1 MPNRHST
8 RTGSEL
14 FIVDNSDDDWKAQ
27 RYLRDWCELS
37 RSFDVAT
44 AYWEVGSLLA
54 LEGGWQ
60 KLDHLRILMGDEVSR
75 RTKHAFEKALRAR
88 LETLDRSVEL
98 EKEKDDFL
106 DGLPAIVDAMRQKKI
121 EARLYR
127 KAKFHAKAYIT
138 HARQE
143 VVGSAALVGSSNFT
157 RPGLTQNVELNVQI
171 TGQPVS
177 VLQEWYDEHWG
188 EAEDITLE
196 LLRTVERHVQEFTP
210 FDVYARSLREYFSH
224 KELSAGEWEE
234 TRSKIWPLLDGY
246 QKEGYGALRKIAS
259 QYDGAFLCDG
269 VGLGKT
275 FVGLMILERLVEH
288 ERKKV
293 CLLVP
298 KSARDSVWIANLRK
312 YLPHLADGVFSNLI
326 VLNHTDLSRD
336 SMAETVE
343 QITEQADAIIVDE
356 AHNFRNPGVAGR
368 GERRESRYRT
378 LQRMAAGKEMF
389 LLTATP
395 VNNSILDLMH
405 LIELFLGDGEK
416 LKRAGIHSLQGHFRR
431 LEREIRQATGE
442 VSKED
447 QGDLFSVDEDVSS
460 GAAHQIFEEDPL
472 VNSLVIQRS
481 RAYVKESQ
489 RKEAKG
495 EAIFPVREDP
505 IVADYKSGALQ
516 SKLLDLVEEAFAR
529 SRPLLSLAIYNP
541 DDFARGAAADG
552 EHDFKREFER
562 GRRRQVVRLIRTG
575 LLKKL
580 ESSTVAFDYSCERL
594 FTKLLT
600 WAEKHA
606 ETDAEKRRLER
617 EKERH
622 ADVIEF
628 VAARQAEWRDEE
640 REEGED
646 LVTPE
651 MLESV
656 EKLPRDAYDVEAI
669 LDETY
674 NDLIQLARFIHELR
688 SFTPDQDGKLKELI
702 KLLKSDKV
710 LSKQKVLIFTEY
722 MTTARFVRDQ
732 LRGAG
737 IEGVEE
743 VDSASKEDR
752 GRVIKRFAPYYN
764 GSSSAELAK
773 EKLRETRVLISTDVL
788 SEGLNLQDA
797 TRLINYDLHWNP
809 VRLMQRIGRVD
820 RRMSKEIEEKLIA
833 DHPDQTSL
841 RGRVVYWNFLPPED
855 LDRLLR
861 LYNRVAGKTLR
872 ISKLFGIEGKKL
884 LRPDDDYEDLRDLNQ
899 AMEGEESPDE
909 KLRNEL
915 RDLLIASPELEDR
928 LDALPNRIFSGRA
941 RLSGCA
947 KGVFF
952 CWALPGRCDG
962 HDANVDEVEHWTEED
977 GRVAWYLLD
986 LDSGKIAE
994 TASQIAQVIRS
1005 TPDTQRV
1012 LKFERSTLREARD
1025 TIERHIRNTYLKQVQ
1040 APAGVKPILKAW
1052 MELN

>member
-1 MPNRHST
+1 MPNRLSA

-37 RSFDVAT
+37 KSFDVAT

-54 LEGGWQ
+54 LEGEWQ

-75 RTKHAFEKALRAR
+75 RTKQAFEKALRAR
-88 LETLDRSVEL
+88 LETLDRSVEF

-127 KAKFHAKAYIT
+127 RAKFHAKAYIT
-138 HARQE
+138 HARQD

-177 VLQEWYDEHWG
+177 VLQDWYDDHWG
-188 EAEDITLE
+188 EAEDVTLD
-196 LLRTVERHVQEFTP
+196 LLRIIERHVQEFTP
-210 FDVYARSLREYFSH
+210 FEVYARSLKEYFSH
-224 KELSAGEWEE
+224 KELTAGEWEKNH
-234 TRSKIWPLLDGY
+234 SKIWELLDGY
-246 QKEGYGALRKIAS
+246 QKEGYGAVVKIARR
-259 QYDGAFLCDG
+259 YGGAFLCDG

-275 FVGLMILERLVEH
+275 FVGLMVLERLVRH

-293 CLLVP
+293 LLLVP
-298 KSARDSVWIANLRK
+298 KSARESVWIANLRK
-312 YLPHLADGVFSNLI
+312 YLPDLADGVFTNLE
-326 VLNHTDLSRD
+326 VMSHTDLSREV
-336 SMAETVE
+336 MLPKLE
-343 QITEQADAIIVDE
+343 QIAAQADAIVIDE
-356 AHNFRNPGVAGR
+356 AHNFRNPGVAGK
-368 GERRESRYRT
+368 GERKESRYRA
-378 LQRMAAGKEMF
+378 LQRIAAGKEMY

-405 LIELFLGDGEK
+405 LIELFSPTGEQ
-416 LKRAGIHSLQGHFRR
+416 LKQAPLGIHSLQGHFRK
-431 LEREIRQATGE
+431 LEREIRVASGE
-442 VSKED
+442 APND
-447 QGDLFSVDEDVSS
+447 PQGDLFSVDEDVAT
-460 GAAHQIFEEDPL
+460 GPAHEVFALDPVVREL
-472 VNSLVIQRS
+472 VVQRS
-481 RAYVKESQ
+481 RAYVKASQ
-489 RKEAKG
+489 KKEAKG
-495 EAIFPVREDP
+495 EAIFPVRDDP
-505 IVADYKSGALQ
+505 IVANYRNSELQ
-516 SKLLDLVEEAFAR
+516 RKLLDLVEEAFAR

-541 DDFARGAAADG
+541 DDFARGTDG
-552 EHDFKREFER
+552 SNATDFER

-580 ESSTVAFDYSCERL
+580 ESSTVAFDYSCQRL

-600 WAEKHA
+600 FAEAHVS
-606 ETDAEKRRLER
+606 TDAEKRKLVR

-628 VAARQAEWRDEE
+628 IAARQAEWKDEE
-640 REEGED
+640 REDGED

-651 MLESV
+651 MLDSV
-656 EKLPRDAYDVEAI
+656 ERLPRDEYDVEAI

-674 NDLIQLARFIHELR
+674 NDLIQLSRFIHELQD
-688 SFTPDQDGKLKELI
+688 FTPDQDGKLKELI
-702 KLLKSDKV
+702 KLLKTDKV
-710 LSKQKVLIFTEY
+710 LSKHKVLIFTEY
-722 MTTARFVRDQ
+722 MTTARFIRDE
-732 LRGAG
+732 LRKAG

-743 VDSASKEDR
+743 VDSATSERRDQ
-752 GRVIKRFAPYYN
+752 VIKRFAPYYN
-764 GSSSAELAK
+764 GSSSKGLKDEG
-773 EKLRETRVLISTDVL
+773 LRETRVLISTDVL

-820 RRMSKEIEEKLIA
+820 RRMSKEVEEKLVA
-833 DHPDQTSL
+833 DHPSEAKL
-841 RGRVVYWNFLPPED
+841 RGRVVYWNFLPPDD

-884 LRPDDDYEDLRDLNQ
+884 LRPEDDYDDLRDLNE

-909 KLRNEL
+909 RLRNEL
-915 RDLLIASPELEDR
+915 RDLLIAHPELEAR
-928 LDALPNRIFSGRA
+928 LDGLPNRIFSGRERLPGAA
-941 RLSGCA
+941 R
-947 KGVFF
+947 GVFF
-952 CWALPGRCDG
+952 CWALPGRRPEADG
-962 HDANVDEVEHWTEED
+962 EAEEAENWTEQD
-977 GRVAWYLLD
+977 GRVAWYFLD

-994 TASQIAQVIRS
+994 TTTQIAEMVRS
-1005 TPDTQRV
+1005 APETPRA
-1012 LKFERSTLREARD
+1012 LKMERPTLREARE
-1025 TIERHIRNTYLKQVQ
+1025 IVERQIRNTYLRQVQ